1 MVQQVVVDR
10 YRGVELATMMIWK
23 QDDSPDK
30 ARKNALIF
38 LCRYFLKSDC
48 FQNMCCFCFHLESFP
63 VTEMKTPYWI
73 MLCSVCSEIIFWNNR
88 VLQRLKLSSMMKGD
102 KIDCEPP
109 TDRGQISRTLQG
121 VRCILSAK

>member
-38 LCRYFLKSDC
+38 LCRYFLK
-48 FQNMCCFCFHLESFP
+48 
-63 VTEMKTPYWI
+63 K
-73 MLCSVCSEIIFWNNR
+73 IIFWNNR

-102 KIDCEPP
+102 KVQNDV
-109 TDRGQISRTLQG
+109 TLQSNG
-121 VRCILSAK
+121 SQCSPNEVKEDLPAVSPTTESITPFA